1 MIDFVFSLLGEG
13 ALWFLS
19 ILILLVNIG
28 AIITL
33 LFLERRN
40 PQVVAGWLL
49 LILLVPIV
57 GFIVYLFFG
66 RHLYGEHIFSKKTVA
81 DEGIAEISQEQYKQ
95 IQNKTLKLPPEI
107 ERFDST
113 IALLLNQ
120 DNAAYSDNNA
130 VDVYTHGEDKFAA
143 FKEAI
148 KSAQHHI
155 HMEYYILRADALG
168 REIIDLLAERAAAGV
183 EVRVLFDAVGVQK
196 VKKEFY
202 ANLTKAGGRVAVF
215 FPLKIPFLNTRINFR
230 NHRKI
235 LVVDGKTGFIGGF
248 NIGDEYLGKGPLG
261 YWRDTHLRI
270 HGASVAALQTRFIMD
285 WNYAVPDAPVI
296 VDVPDHESEN
306 PYYPGDDLLAPYGT
320 SGVQIASSGPDSAG
334 RAIYSGF
341 VSLIG
346 HAGKSIYIHTP
357 YFIPDE
363 TIFTALLMA
372 IRSGID
378 VRIVIPCKPDH
389 PFVYWAS
396 YSYLGDLIRAG
407 AKGYTYDNGFIHSKT
422 AIVDGVVSSI
432 GTANWDIRSF
442 KLNFETNAFVYDE
455 TFGRNMN
462 DIMTREME
470 EKCTL
475 VTAEMYNN
483 RPNWIKFKEGICR
496 LVSPLL

>member
-1 MIDFVFSLLGEG
+1 MFDLLLNLIAEG
-13 ALWFLS
+13 VAWIF
-19 ILILLVNIG
+19 ILFILLVDIG
-28 AIITL
+28 ACVTL

-49 LILLVPIV
+49 LILFLPIV
-57 GFIVYLFFG
+57 GFVVYLFFG
-66 RHLYGEHIFSKKTVA
+66 RHLYGEHIFSKKTKA
-81 DEGIAEISQEQYKQ
+81 DEEITGVARKQYQDILDK
-95 IQNKTLKLPPEI
+95 NLRLPPEI

-113 IALLLNQ
+113 MALLLNQ

-130 VDVYTHGEDKFAA
+130 VDVYIHGEDKFAA

-148 KSAQHHI
+148 RSAQHHI
-155 HMEYYILRADALG
+155 HMEYYILRGDQLG

-196 VKKEFY
+196 VKRDFF
-202 ANLTKAGGRVAVF
+202 ANLRKAGGRVEIF

-235 LVVDGKTGFIGGF
+235 LVVDGKVGFIGGF

-261 YWRDTHLRI
+261 YWRDTHLRL
-270 HGASVAALQTRFIMD
+270 HGGAVSGLQTRFIMD
-285 WNYAVPDAPVI
+285 WNYAVPAAPVI
-296 VDVPDHESEN
+296 VDGNS
-306 PYYPGDDLLAPYGT
+306 PYYPIDDLKHAYGT

-334 RAIYSGF
+334 RAIYAGF

-346 HAGKSIYIHTP
+346 HARKSIYIHSP

-422 AIVDGVVSSI
+422 AIIDGVASAI

-442 KLNFETNAFVYDE
+442 KLNFETDAFVYDE
-455 TFGRNMN
+455 SFGQKM
-462 DIMTREME
+462 DEIMLREME

-475 VTAEMYNN
+475 VTVEMYNN
-483 RPNWIKFKEGICR
+483 RPKWIKFKEGICR

>member
-1 MIDFVFSLLGEG
+1 MIDILWNLIGEG
-13 ALWFLS
+13 VVWFVA
-19 ILILLVNIG
+19 IIVILVNIG
-28 AIITL
+28 AIVTL

-49 LILLVPIV
+49 LILLVPII
-57 GFIVYLFFG
+57 GFVVYLFFG
-66 RHLYGEHIFSKKTVA
+66 RHLYGEHIFSKKTIA
-81 DEGIAEISQEQYKQ
+81 DEGFAKIAQYQYKQ
-95 IQNKTLKLPPEI
+95 IQEKTLRLPAEI
-107 ERFDST
+107 ERFDSA
-113 IALLLNQ
+113 IALLLNL
-120 DNAAYSDNNA
+120 DDAAYSDNNQ

-148 KSAQHHI
+148 KSAEHHI
-155 HMEYYILRADALG
+155 HMEYYILRADELG

-202 ANLTKAGGRVAVF
+202 ANLTKAGGRVAIF

-270 HGASVAALQTRFIMD
+270 HGAAVASLQTRFIMD
-285 WNYAVPDAPVI
+285 WNYTVPDAPV
-296 VDVPDHESEN
+296 VLGSHTDTDN
-306 PYYPGDDLLAPYGT
+306 RYYPLKELLAPHGT
-320 SGVQIASSGPDSAG
+320 SGVQIASSGPDGAG

-346 HAGKSIYIHTP
+346 HARKSIYIHTP

-363 TIFTALLMA
+363 TIFTALLLA
-372 IRSGID
+372 IRAGID

-396 YSYLGDLIRAG
+396 YSYLGDLVRAG

-422 AIVDGVVSSI
+422 AIIDGVASTI

-455 TFGRNMN
+455 TFGQMMN
-462 DIMTREME
+462 EIMTKEME

-475 VTAEMYNN
+475 VTAEIYNN

>member
-1 MIDFVFSLLGEG
+1 MFDILLTLITEG
-13 ALWFLS
+13 VAWFLV
-19 ILILLVNIG
+19 LLVLLVDIG
-28 AIITL
+28 ACITL

-49 LILLVPIV
+49 LLIFLPIV
-57 GFIVYLFFG
+57 GFVVYLFFG
-66 RHLYGEHIFSKKTVA
+66 RHLYGEHIFSKKTAA
-81 DEGIAEISQEQYKQ
+81 DESIAEIAGDQYQK
-95 IQNKTLKLPPEI
+95 ILEKNMPLPPEI

-113 IALLLNQ
+113 MALLLNQ

-130 VDVYTHGEDKFAA
+130 VDVYVHGEDKFAA

-148 KSAQHHI
+148 RSAQHHI
-155 HMEYYILRADALG
+155 HMEYYILRGDELG
-168 REIIDLLAERAAAGV
+168 REIVDLLAERAAAGV
-183 EVRVLFDAVGVQK
+183 EVRALFDAVGVQK
-196 VKKEFY
+196 VKREFF
-202 ANLTKAGGRVAVF
+202 ANLRAAGGEVAIF

-235 LVVDGKTGFIGGF
+235 LVVDGKTGFVGGF

-261 YWRDTHLRI
+261 YWRDTHLQF
-270 HGASVAALQTRFIMD
+270 HGVSVAGLQTRFIMD
-285 WNYAVPDAPVI
+285 WNYAAPKSPV
-296 VDVPDHESEN
+296 VVRDNS
-306 PYYPGDDLLAPYGT
+306 PYYPAETLSFPHGS

-334 RAIYSGF
+334 RAIYAGF

-346 HAGKSIYIHTP
+346 HARKSIYIHSP

-363 TIFTALLMA
+363 TIFTSLLMA

-422 AIVDGVVSSI
+422 AVIDGVACAI

-442 KLNFETNAFVYDE
+442 KLNFETDAFVYDE
-455 TFGRNMN
+455 TFGRKM
-462 DIMTREME
+462 DELMRKEME

-475 VTAEMYNN
+475 VTVEMYNN
-483 RPNWIKFKEGICR
+483 RPKWIKFKEGICR

>member
-1 MIDFVFSLLGEG
+1 MFDLLLNLIAEG
-13 ALWFLS
+13 VAWFF
-19 ILILLVNIG
+19 ILIILLVDIG
-28 AIITL
+28 ACITL

-49 LILLVPIV
+49 LIFFLPII

-66 RHLYGEHIFSKKTVA
+66 RHLYGEHIFSKKTAA
-81 DEGIAEISQEQYKQ
+81 DEAISEIAKTQYQEILDQRM
-95 IQNKTLKLPPEI
+95 NLPPEI
-107 ERFDST
+107 EHFDST
-113 IALLLNQ
+113 MALLLNQ

-130 VDVYTHGEDKFAA
+130 VDVYIHGEDKFAA

-148 KSAQHHI
+148 KSARHHI
-155 HMEYYILRADALG
+155 HMEYYILRGDELG
-168 REIIDLLAERAAAGV
+168 REIIDLLTERAAAGV

-196 VKKEFY
+196 VKREFF
-202 ANLTKAGGRVAVF
+202 ANLRAAGGEVAIF

-261 YWRDTHLRI
+261 YWRDTHLRL
-270 HGASVAALQTRFIMD
+270 HGGAVSGLQTRFIMD
-285 WNYAVPDAPVI
+285 WNYAVPDSLVV
-296 VDVPDHESEN
+296 VDEN
-306 PYYPGDDLLAPYGT
+306 CPYYPMEVLNFPYGT
-320 SGVQIASSGPDSAG
+320 SGVQIASSGPDSSG
-334 RAIYSGF
+334 RAIYAGF

-346 HAGKSIYIHTP
+346 HARKSIYIHSP

-363 TIFTALLMA
+363 TIFTSLLMA
-372 IRSGID
+372 VRSGID

-422 AIVDGVVSSI
+422 AIIDGVASAI

-442 KLNFETNAFVYDE
+442 KLNFETDAFVYDAA
-455 TFGRNMN
+455 FGQMM
-462 DIMTREME
+462 DEIMVKEME

-475 VTAEMYNN
+475 VTVEMYNN
-483 RPNWIKFKEGICR
+483 RPKWIKFKEGICR